1 MGFHPYKHSVPAPFL
16 RAKEWGRFVFFLSF
30 ILAVT
35 LPTWSQDAARQ
46 AASLSRQAAKAFHGV
61 MNVHRGDSIAYYQQV
76 VEGMRLSLKSDSL
89 DLLPDKKGRTKPR
102 WQEEN
107 AARIVVLHPLL
118 INAGIYF
125 SHNHYPGLGADAL
138 KLYVA
143 SRSHPALKGEP
154 DESGVAYYYLS
165 TIYFQSRGFHQA
177 DLYADRAME
186 YDDVALPAAEM
197 KARCMHET
205 MTSEADSLR
214 YVAVL
219 KELYAVDPTNLTYFS
234 WIMKF
239 YEHPTPRHHL
249 DQFIDSQLEENPHSV
264 TPWILKGEV
273 AMHNRHWMEAVE
285 AYREADAID
294 ATSVP
299 VIYNIGLSLTYEAHD
314 REVEEHNAGDV
325 GSSNALPTD
334 SLWGEAC
341 RYLERVREMDPRRNK
356 VDWVTPL
363 YAVYLKLGR
372 TAEAEELEPLVKK
385 R

>member
-1 MGFHPYKHSVPAPFL
+1 MPTHYNKDAAPTPFHI
-16 RAKEWGRFVFFLSF
+16 AKERGWYAFTLFFVLT
-30 ILAVT
+30 LA
-35 LPTWSQDAARQ
+35 LPAWSQDAAHQ
-46 AASLSRQAAKAFHGV
+46 AAALSRQAAKAFQTV
-61 MNVHRGDSIAYYQQV
+61 MGHYRGDSIGYYQQV
-76 VEGMRLSLKSDSL
+76 VSGVQLSLKSDSL
-89 DLLPDKKGRTKPR
+89 DQLPDPKGRVKPR

-107 AARIVVLHPLL
+107 ANRIIVLHPLL

-125 SHNHYPGLGADAL
+125 ANNHYPGMGADAL
-138 KLYVA
+138 KLYLSA
-143 SRSHPALKGEP
+143 RRHPSLSGEP

-197 KARCMHET
+197 KARCMHEL

-214 YVAVL
+214 YLAVL
-219 KELYAVDPTNLTYFS
+219 SELYAADPSNPTYFA

-249 DQFIDSQLEENPHSV
+249 DQFIDSQLEQNPHSV

-273 AMHNRHWMEAVE
+273 AMHNRQWCEAVE

-294 ATSVP
+294 ATSIP
-299 VIYNIGLSLTYEAHD
+299 VIYNLGLCLTYEAHD
-314 REVEEHNAGDV
+314 REVAEQKPHAQTEKD
-325 GSSNALPTD
+325 ALPID
-334 SLWGEAC
+334 SLWQEAR
-341 RYLERVREMDPRRNK
+341 RYLERVSEMDPRRNK

-363 YAVYLKLGR
+363 YTVYLKLGQ
-372 TAEAEELEPLVKK
+372 TAKAEELEPLVHKN
-385 R
+385 